1 VQYFKDSLSN
11 KKKVIMI
18 ALITIVIIFLSLFIG
33 RFNIPVLKFISGFH
47 LNEMEKS
54 VFFNIRLPR
63 VLLVMGVGAALSL
76 AGASYQSTFRNPLV
90 SPDIL
95 GVTAGASFG
104 AALGMIISLQSFTM
118 IYLFAFAFGVLA
130 VLITYFIANLGKSN
144 QIMMMV
150 LSGIVVGSLFNSFIS
165 ILKYVADPY
174 EKLPGIVFWLM
185 GGFNRTGWGELIFAA
200 PFIIIGIIVLFVIRW
215 YLNVMSMGEEE
226 AISMGV
232 NVKLIRTVMIL
243 SSTLMVAASV
253 ATVGQVSWIGL
264 VVPHISRFIVGA
276 DHKYMIPA
284 SGLLGASTLLIM
296 DNIARSLTGAEIPI
310 SIVTAL
316 LGAPFFAYLL
326 ISQKIVDGI
335 DSSENFLKFTNIN
348 IIITISVI

>member
-1 VQYFKDSLSN
+1 MQYFKDSLSN

-232 NVKLIRTVMIL
+232 NVKLIRSVMIL
-243 SSTLMVAASV
+243 FSTLMVAASV

-326 ISQKIVDGI
+326 ISQKNSGW
-335 DSSENFLKFTNIN
+335 NR
-348 IIITISVI
+348 

>member
-1 VQYFKDSLSN
+1 MQHDEERKNIRN
-11 KKKVIMI
+11 KLL
-18 ALITIVIIFLSLFIG
+18 LITTLTVLIMFSSLFVG
-33 RFNIPVLKFISGFH
+33 RFNIPIIKFINGFN
-47 LNEMEKS
+47 LNNMEKS
-54 VFFNIRLPR
+54 VFYYIRLPR
-63 VLLVMGVGAALSL
+63 ILLVMGVGAALSIS
-76 AGASYQSTFRNPLV
+76 GASYQSIFRNPLV

-95 GVTAGASFG
+95 GVSAGASFG
-104 AALGMIISLQSFTM
+104 AALAMILSFQSLTS
-118 IYLFAFAFGVLA
+118 IYTLAFIFGVIA
-130 VLITYFIANLGKSN
+130 VFLTYFISSLGKTN
-144 QIMMMV
+144 MIMMMV

-165 ILKYVADPY
+165 ILKYTADPY

-185 GGFNRTGWGELIFAA
+185 GGFSRTGWGELIFAA

-276 DHKYMIPA
+276 DHKYMIP
-284 SGLLGASTLLIM
+284 
-296 DNIARSLTGAEIPI
+296 
-310 SIVTAL
+310 
-316 LGAPFFAYLL
+316 
-326 ISQKIVDGI
+326 
-335 DSSENFLKFTNIN
+335 
-348 IIITISVI
+348 

>member
-1 VQYFKDSLSN
+1 MQYFKDSLSN

-326 ISQKIVDGI
+326 ISQKNSGW
-335 DSSENFLKFTNIN
+335 NR
-348 IIITISVI
+348 